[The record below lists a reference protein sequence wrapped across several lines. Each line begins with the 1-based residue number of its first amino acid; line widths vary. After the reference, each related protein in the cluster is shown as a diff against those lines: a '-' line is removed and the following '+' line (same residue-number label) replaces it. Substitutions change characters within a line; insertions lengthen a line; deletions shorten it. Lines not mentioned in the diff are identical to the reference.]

1 MQRLC
6 VRRFVDLARVGGR
19 RANATNFTE
28 TVSASAF
35 EAIARDGYTVARLGA
50 AASVRDM
57 EAVALRLM
65 HVDSTSA
72 GSYNGK
78 GGVTRRS
85 IDGTGFVDSAAGAP
99 KEVTI
104 QFHNEMAYATSYP
117 KYVTFAMVR
126 QADADGTTTLADN
139 LAVQRLLSDRL
150 LDKFRNLGV
159 QYVRHLHDESERD
172 APDFYMS
179 WQGAF
184 LTDSM
189 EEAMTKGNDSETF
202 SILEKHSDGK
212 RLRHTL
218 WCPVFHPHPQLGELF
233 FNSVLNRHGSW
244 LDGHAYWGKV
254 PNPERPYHCLWGD
267 GSEFSEEEV
276 AEIRK
281 VYDEST
287 VYLRLEPGD
296 VLVVDNLRVVHGR
309 TPYSG
314 SRLLGLLLSD
324 TVERGPCRPP
334 ASYIQLLE
342 RHSQR

>member
-1 MQRLC
+1 
-6 VRRFVDLARVGGR
+6 
-19 RANATNFTE
+19 
-28 TVSASAF
+28 
-35 EAIARDGYTVARLGA
+35 
-50 AASVRDM
+50 M

-65 HVDSTSA
+65 NVDNSSA

-78 GGVTRRS
+78 GGVVRKS

-104 QFHNEMAYATSYP
+104 QFHNEMAYATSFP

-126 QADADGTTTLADN
+126 QAQADGTTTLADN
-139 LAVQRLLSDRL
+139 LAVQRLMSDKL
-150 LDKFRNLGV
+150 QDKFRTLGV
-159 QYVRHLHDESERD
+159 QYIRHLHDEAARD
-172 APDFYMS
+172 APDFYTS

-189 EEAMTKGNDSETF
+189 EEAMKRGNDSKTF
-202 SILEKHSDGK
+202 SILEKHADGR
-212 RLRHTL
+212 RLTHTL
-218 WCPVFHPHPQLGELF
+218 WCPVYHEHPEHGELF
-233 FNSVLNRHGSW
+233 FNSVLNRHASW
-244 LDGHAYWGKV
+244 LDTHPYWKTV
-254 PNPERPYHCLWGD
+254 PNAERPYQCVWGD
-267 GSEFSEEEV
+267 GTEFSEEEL

-281 VYDEST
+281 VYDDST

-324 TVERGPCRPP
+324 TVERGPCQPP
-334 ASYIQLLE
+334 GAFAKLLQ
-342 RHSQR
+342 RHSE